1 MSTIIFLTLPL
12 DKYANPRIIGF
23 MHTVTNIDG
32 LLEIMKTLQAG
43 KNQKEFA
50 QSLGVSPQYL
60 NDVYNRRREP
70 GPGITGS
77 LGISATMTYTIP
89 ENLSTASAMIS
100 RGGIHGQGQKAIQK
114 RIQAKGQR
122 KSRKRSD

>member
-1 MSTIIFLTLPL
+1 
-12 DKYANPRIIGF
+12 

-32 LLEIMKTLQAG
+32 LLEIMKTLQG
-43 KNQKEFA
+43 DQNQKEFA

-60 NDVYNRRREP
+60 NDVYNRRRDP

-77 LGISATMTYTIP
+77 LGISAAMTYTIP
-89 ENLSTASAMIS
+89 DNLTTTTAMIS
-100 RGGIHGQGQKAIQK
+100 RGGIYGSSQKEVQK
-114 RIQAKGQR
+114 RIQAKGKR

>member
-1 MSTIIFLTLPL
+1 
-12 DKYANPRIIGF
+12 

-32 LLEIMKTLQAG
+32 LLEIMKTLQG
-43 KNQKEFA
+43 EQNQKEFA

-70 GPGITGS
+70 GGKMLRPLS
-77 LGISATMTYTIP
+77 ISADTTYTIP
-89 ENLSTASAMIS
+89 ENISTTNTAMIS
-100 RGGIHGQGQKAIQK
+100 RGGIHGDSQKAIQK
-114 RIQAKGQR
+114 RVQAKGQR